1 MAEKNV
7 RVMPGMYEDTDSDQV
22 YGWAVCLFAFIQK
35 TIYNTHVIKRQDT
48 FYI

>member
-7 RVMPGMYEDTDSDQV
+7 RVTLTV
-22 YGWAVCLFAFIQK
+22 IRWAVCLFAFIQK